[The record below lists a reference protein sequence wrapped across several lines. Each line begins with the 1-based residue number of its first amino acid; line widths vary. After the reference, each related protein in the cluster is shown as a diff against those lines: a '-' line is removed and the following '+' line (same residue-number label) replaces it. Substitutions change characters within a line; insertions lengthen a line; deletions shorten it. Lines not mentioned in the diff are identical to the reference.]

1 MSGIRNLQTLLASLQ
16 PVLSPVEFVFVTQAG
31 GRYCDGA
38 NLNPIATFQESEGL
52 TLVVPKENADLA
64 FEHYT
69 GVLRMISLQVHSDLG
84 AVGLTAA
91 VADALSKRDISANL
105 VAAYYHDHVFVP
117 VAKANDALNALQE
130 LMKSSGLDTKQ
141 QLK

>member
-31 GRYCDGA
+31 GRYGDGA

-69 GVLRMISLQVHSDLG
+69 GVFRMISLQVHSDLG